1 MTHTMKHDAII
12 FDMDG
17 TLWDAVDSYAE
28 IWNRTLADCGVAR
41 RPVTRDEL
49 IALMG
54 HPLKEIAS
62 ILVPMLEGEALE
74 AFFARLEAND
84 KAMMPRLGGR
94 LYPGVRETLAS
105 LHDAGVAM
113 FMVSNCGPEGLPMF
127 LDYTGLRPF
136 IADTLSYGQTGVEKD
151 VNIRTL
157 MERYKLKHPLYA
169 GDTRGD
175 LLSTRR
181 AGAAFAWASY
191 GFGLDFEASDA
202 DYVLNTISDLKTIFQ

>member
-1 MTHTMKHDAII
+1 MKHDAII

-41 RPVTRDEL
+41 RAVTRDEL

-54 HPLKEIAS
+54 HPLKEISS
-62 ILVPMLEGEALE
+62 ILVPSLGGAELE

-94 LYPGVRETLAS
+94 LYPGVRDTIAA
-105 LHDAGVAM
+105 LHAAGTPM
-113 FMVSNCGPEGLPMF
+113 YMVSNCGPDGLPMF

-157 MERYKLKHPLYA
+157 MQRYTLTRPLYV

-175 LLSTRR
+175 LLSTHR

-191 GFGLDFEASDA
+191 GFGLDFDAADA
-202 DYVLNTISDLKTIFQ
+202 DYVLNTFSDLKTIFE

>member
-1 MTHTMKHDAII
+1 MKHDAII

-41 RPVTRDEL
+41 RAVTRDEL

-54 HPLKEIAS
+54 HPLKEISS
-62 ILVPMLEGEALE
+62 ILVPSLGG
-74 AFFARLEAND
+74 
-84 KAMMPRLGGR
+84 LGGR
-94 LYPGVRETLAS
+94 LYPGVRDTIAA
-105 LHDAGVAM
+105 LHAAGTPM
-113 FMVSNCGPEGLPMF
+113 YMVSNCGPDGLPMF

-136 IADTLSYGQTGVEKD
+136 IADTLSYGHTGVEKD

-157 MERYKLKHPLYA
+157 MQRYTLTRPLYV

-181 AGAAFAWASY
+181 AGAAFSWASY
-191 GFGLDFEASDA
+191 GFGLDFDAADA
-202 DYVLNTISDLKTIFQ
+202 DYVLNTFSDLKTIFE